1 MYYYDIINLCLFN
14 IGVTAVLRNIR
25 IFCNSDNSV
34 YFVYDDG
41 VCGIE
46 ISTLPIDV
54 WHLSMLYRYVDILTG
69 DRMIVGISI
78 LVRLATG
85 FDGFMPSHSLAPVMI
100 PQIWVVTTTDVVH
113 SNKTSMET
121 SQRFQMGCRL
131 LRLALTRVLH
141 EPQVPLGPSTH

>member
-14 IGVTAVLRNIR
+14 LGVTAVLRNIH

-46 ISTLPIDV
+46 ISSLPIDV
-54 WHLSMLYRYVDILTG
+54 WHLSILYRYVDILSG

-78 LVRLATG
+78 SVRLATG
-85 FDGFMPSHSLAPVMI
+85 FGGFMPSHSLAPVMI
-100 PQIWVVTTTDVVH
+100 PQIWVVTMTIYKGPT
-113 SNKTSMET
+113 
-121 SQRFQMGCRL
+121 
-131 LRLALTRVLH
+131 ALW
-141 EPQVPLGPSTH
+141 

>member
-14 IGVTAVLRNIR
+14 LDVTAVLRNIR

-46 ISTLPIDV
+46 ISSLPIDV

-69 DRMIVGISI
+69 DRMIVGTGIS
-78 LVRLATG
+78 VRLATG
-85 FDGFMPSHSLAPVMI
+85 FGGFMPSHSLAPIMI
-100 PQIWVVTTTDVVH
+100 PQIWVVTKLV
-113 SNKTSMET
+113 SE
-121 SQRFQMGCRL
+121 Q
-131 LRLALTRVLH
+131 
-141 EPQVPLGPSTH
+141 